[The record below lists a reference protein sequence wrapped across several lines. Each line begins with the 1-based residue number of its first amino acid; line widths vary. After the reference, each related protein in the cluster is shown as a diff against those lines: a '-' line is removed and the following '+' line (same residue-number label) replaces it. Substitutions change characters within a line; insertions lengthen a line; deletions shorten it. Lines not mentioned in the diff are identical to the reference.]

1 MNASTMKQWLI
12 REWQV
17 YCLALMIFTRIPVP
31 QSTPYSEALKNES
44 YKYAGLV
51 GLLVGGLNAV
61 VYFLAVQLWPIEI
74 AVVLS
79 MMAGIYLTGAFHEDG
94 FADTCDGFGGGFTP
108 QRKLE
113 IMKDSRVGAYAL
125 LGIVMILLLKY
136 SSLTALG
143 QFGMSEVM
151 ISIVLAH
158 ILSRTIAVSFIYTH
172 DYVRQTEHS
181 KLKVSPSQHAKRDR
195 DTLLIIALGSLALL
209 PYWSYA
215 IGIVAFLSIT
225 RWLLGRWMVRQVGG
239 YTGDALGATQQ
250 ITEGVCYLY
259 LLVCL

>member
-1 MNASTMKQWLI
+1 MKQWLI

-31 QSTPYSEALKNES
+31 QSTPYSEALKNEA

-51 GLLVGGLNAV
+51 GLLIGGLNAG
-61 VYFLAVQLWPIEI
+61 VYFLAFQVWPIEI

-125 LGIVMILLLKY
+125 LGMAMMLLLKY

-143 QFGMSEVM
+143 EIGMSEV
-151 ISIVLAH
+151 IVSIVLAH
-158 ILSRTIAVSFIYTH
+158 VISRTVAVSFIYTH
-172 DYVRQTEHS
+172 NYVQQIDVS
-181 KLKVSPSQHAKRDR
+181 KLQVSRSQNAKGDLA
-195 DTLLIIALGSLALL
+195 TLLLVALACLILL
-209 PYWSYA
+209 PSFSYLLGL
-215 IGIVAFLSIT
+215 ISVLLVT
-225 RWLLGRWMVRQVGG
+225 RWFLGRWMVGQVGG
-239 YTGDALGATQQ
+239 YTGDALGAVQQ
-250 ITEGVCYLY
+250 ITEAICYLF
-259 LLVCL
+259 LLSWA